1 MREKLPAAYM
11 ERIGTQLGD
20 EAEAFLGSYEKP
32 RTFGLRF
39 NSSKLVGLE
48 TITSRIKKQFG
59 LSPVPWCEDGFY
71 YDEDKRPGKHP
82 FHAAG
87 LYYIQEPS
95 AMSAVHLLR
104 PMPGETVLDL
114 AAAPG
119 GKTTQIAALLQG
131 NGLLIANEIHPGR
144 AKILSENVER
154 CGFANVVV
162 TNETPGRLATR
173 FPAFFDKIMLDAPC
187 SGEGMFRKDPDTI
200 AEWSPAHVEMCAS
213 RQLDIVRDAIKM
225 LKPRGLLGYSTC
237 TFAPE
242 ENERNIA
249 AMLAEEPLLELVAME
264 QIWPHRERGE
274 GHFVAVMRLT
284 GGSENRPSIIAE
296 SRHNRTKSH
305 SHGKGG
311 GAGKT
316 GAGAATAA
324 WRAFEAFAVNHA
336 PGLLFPS
343 VQPLLF
349 GEHLYALPLDTAG
362 CFSSTMLDGLKVVR
376 PGLHVAELKKDRI
389 EPAHALALHMPWH
402 AQDGVQLD
410 SDGDEILAYLR
421 GETITGFPSAVGWT
435 LIRVNGFP
443 IGWGKGSDGQV
454 KNHYPKGLRWLGRS
468 F

>member
-1 MREKLPAAYM
+1 MRGKLPAAYV

-20 EAEAFLGSYEKP
+20 EAEAFLRSYEQP

-39 NSSKLVGLE
+39 NRTKLVGLE
-48 TITSRIKKQFG
+48 TITARLETEFG
-59 LSPVPWCEDGFY
+59 LTPVPWCEDGFY
-71 YDEDKRPGKHP
+71 YDEEKRPGRHP
-82 FHAAG
+82 YHAAG

-95 AMSAVHLLR
+95 AMSAVQLLR

-114 AAAPG
+114 AGAPG

-131 NGLLIANEIHPGR
+131 SGLLIANEIHPGR

-162 TNETPGRLATR
+162 MNETPGRLAAR

-225 LKPRGLLGYSTC
+225 LKPGGLLGYSTC
-237 TFAPE
+237 TFAPQ

-249 AMLAEEPLLELVAME
+249 TMLAEEPLLELVAVE

-274 GHFVAVMRLT
+274 GHFIAVMRLL
-284 GGSENRPSIIAE
+284 GESGDSPVVVAGSRN
-296 SRHNRTKSH
+296 NRTKAQPN
-305 SHGKGG
+305 GRG
-311 GAGKT
+311 GAGRT
-316 GAGAATAA
+316 SSSAATEA
-324 WRAFEAFAVNHA
+324 WRAFEGFAVNHA
-336 PGLLFPS
+336 PGLRLPY

-349 GEHLYALPLDTAG
+349 GEHLYALPLDTVG
-362 CFSSTMLDGLKVVR
+362 RFSSTMLDGLRVVR
-376 PGLHVAELKKDRI
+376 PGLHVAELKKGRI

-410 SDGDEILAYLR
+410 ADDSEIIAYLR
-421 GETITGFPSAVGWT
+421 GETLAGFPHANGWT
-435 LIRVNGFP
+435 LIRLNGFP